1 MGAPMYTVM
10 NKIRACRKGLQSWS
24 RQHFGN
30 IRKQITKVENLL
42 RQTEA
47 ESMQGFNHDH
57 YRHLK
62 GRLKDLLRK
71 EERLWR
77 QRSRAK
83 WLKAGDQNT
92 RYFHCRATQRK
103 RRNQVYRLKD
113 PNGMWT
119 TSQSQVP
126 QLFINYYSS
135 LFTTSNP
142 ALIDPVV
149 ENIVPSVAT
158 EMNSRLVS
166 EFTAAEVT
174 QALKQM
180 APLKAPGP
188 DGLPP
193 VFYQRYWHLIGEDIT
208 AAVLSSLN
216 SGKILKAINHTHVIL
231 IPKVKNLEAVTEFR
245 PISLCNVIYKIISKV
260 LANRLK
266 IILPQIVSESQSAF
280 VPGRLITNNILVA
293 FETLHH
299 MQHQMRGKFGSMA
312 LKLNMSKAYDQVEWK
327 YLKCVMER
335 MGFHPKWVSL
345 MMECIS
351 TVSYSILV
359 NGEPHGYIQP
369 SKPPYHLCYPN
380 INLRGG
386 VI

>member
-1 MGAPMYTVM
+1 M
-10 NKIRACRKGLQSWS
+10 
-24 RQHFGN
+24 
-30 IRKQITKVENLL
+30 

-77 QRSRAK
+77 QRSRAE

-193 VFYQRYWHLIGEDIT
+193 VFYQRYWHLIHHN
-208 AAVLSSLN
+208 SS
-216 SGKILKAINHTHVIL
+216 
-231 IPKVKNLEAVTEFR
+231 
-245 PISLCNVIYKIISKV
+245 
-260 LANRLK
+260 
-266 IILPQIVSESQSAF
+266 
-280 VPGRLITNNILVA
+280 
-293 FETLHH
+293 
-299 MQHQMRGKFGSMA
+299 
-312 LKLNMSKAYDQVEWK
+312 
-327 YLKCVMER
+327 
-335 MGFHPKWVSL
+335 
-345 MMECIS
+345 
-351 TVSYSILV
+351 SI
-359 NGEPHGYIQP
+359 
-369 SKPPYHLCYPN
+369 
-380 INLRGG
+380 
-386 VI
+386 